1 MSGERV
7 KRRLAAILAAEVV
20 GFSRLT
26 EANEEGTLTALR
38 QHWQALFDPAVQRH
52 DGRIFKSMGDGFLAE
67 FASAIE
73 AAEAALEIQRGLAAG
88 NADLPADRAIR
99 LRIGINLGDVLV
111 RGDDFYGDDVN
122 LASRMVAHAPPGG
135 IACSAGIRFQ
145 IGSKLD
151 VAFEDLGEKTL
162 RNIARPLHV
171 FLIDTNLPTARERA
185 ATRQQPERTSLAVLP
200 FTNMS
205 GDPQQEYFSDGITED
220 LITDLSN
227 VSELFVLSRNTVFK
241 HKGRPG
247 NMEDIAGDLGV
258 GYLLHGSVRKA
269 GSKVRITAQLTEGAS
284 GGQVWADRYDRDL
297 TDIFALQDEITKSI
311 VTQLKVKLLPRERK
325 AIEQA
330 PTRNVEAYTY
340 FLRGRDYFHRGS
352 RTYYNLAKRM
362 FMKAIELDP
371 SYARAYAGLADC
383 DAFLYMDYSEE
394 TADAVLL
401 NSSKALALEP
411 NLADAHAS
419 RGLAFSIAHRY
430 AESEAEFAAA
440 LASDPDLFEIYYFLG
455 RSCYAQGRLE
465 ETARHWER
473 AAEIKPED
481 YQTLILLNQ
490 VYTSLNREDDAVRC
504 ASRGVERA
512 EREFAR
518 NPENPRPAYF
528 MATALAK
535 LKEAKRAEQWARTAL
550 AIAPED
556 YLTLYNIAC
565 YYSVGGRADQAFEV
579 LGKLLPISN
588 GDMREWIL
596 RDSDFNP
603 LHADPRWSEVRRAAA
618 PDTGE
623 GHA

>member
-1 MSGERV
+1 MSGARV
-7 KRRLAAILAAEVV
+7 KRRLAAIMAAEVV

-38 QHWQALFDPAVQRH
+38 EHRHGLVEPAVRSH
-52 DGRIFKSMGDGFLAE
+52 DGRIFKVMGDGFLAE
-67 FASAIE
+67 FASALE
-73 AAEAALEIQRGLAAG
+73 AGEAALEIQRGLALR
-88 NADLPADRAIR
+88 NADLPADRAIQ

-111 RGDDFYGDDVN
+111 QGDDFYGDDVN
-122 LASRMVAHAPPGG
+122 LASRLVALSPPGG

-145 IGSKLD
+145 IGAKLD
-151 VAFEDLGEKTL
+151 VGFQDLGEKTL

-171 FLIDTNLPTARERA
+171 FLIDTGPSQSRERNPA
-185 ATRQQPERTSLAVLP
+185 RHLERTSLAVLP

-241 HKGRPG
+241 HKGRPA

-311 VTQLKVKLLPRERK
+311 VAQLKVRLLPRERK

-330 PTRNVEAYTY
+330 PTQNVEAYTY

-371 SYARAYAGLADC
+371 AYARAYAGLADC

-394 TADAVLL
+394 TTEAVLR
-401 NSSKALALEP
+401 NSEKALALEP

-419 RGLAFSIAHRY
+419 RGLALSIAHRY
-430 AESEAEFAAA
+430 GESDAEFAAA
-440 LASDPDLFEIYYFLG
+440 LAADPDLFELHYFCG
-455 RSCYAQGRLE
+455 RSCYAQGKLA

-473 AAEIKPED
+473 AAEVKPED

-490 VYTSLNREDDAVRC
+490 VYASLDREEDAVRC

-512 EREFAR
+512 EREFTR

-535 LKEAKRAEQWARTAL
+535 LGETKRAEQWAKTAL

-565 YYSVGGRADQAFEV
+565 YYSVGGKADEAFDV
-579 LGKLLPISN
+579 LSRLLPISN
-588 GDMREWIL
+588 ADMRDWIL
-596 RDSDFNP
+596 RDSDFDP
-603 LHADPRWSEVRRAAA
+603 LHDDPRWQDVRRAAA
-618 PDTGE
+618 PDLGS